1 MFVISLTSA
10 ISSLQIELS
19 IIFANFL
26 FDPINY
32 SYSNLKV
39 LNTDIAPLLST
50 LDLEEFDITRRFI
63 KN

>member
-19 IIFANFL
+19 IIFATFL
-26 FDPINY
+26 FDPLNY

-39 LNTDIAPLLST
+39 LNTGIAPLLST